1 MGQVIF
7 IVWRESVE
15 ALLIIGVLYAWLS
28 ATPGAARGKRWL
40 AAGAGGHFGRGHLYG
55 RELVWRASR
64 RFRDCHGAHSCGL
77 DCANGVVDARAW
89 PHDEARFG
97 ARA

>member
-28 ATPGAARGKRWL
+28 ATPGAARCKRWL
-40 AAGAGGHFGRGHLYG
+40 ASGVIAGLALAGLLAAVIYM
-55 RELVWRASR
+55 A
-64 RFRDCHGAHSCGL
+64 
-77 DCANGVVDARAW
+77 
-89 PHDEARFG
+89 
-97 ARA
+97 

>member
-40 AAGAGGHFGRGHLYG
+40 APGVIAGLSLAGVL
-55 RELVWRASR
+55 
-64 RFRDCHGAHSCGL
+64 
-77 DCANGVVDARAW
+77 
-89 PHDEARFG
+89 G
-97 ARA
+97 ARVYMGES